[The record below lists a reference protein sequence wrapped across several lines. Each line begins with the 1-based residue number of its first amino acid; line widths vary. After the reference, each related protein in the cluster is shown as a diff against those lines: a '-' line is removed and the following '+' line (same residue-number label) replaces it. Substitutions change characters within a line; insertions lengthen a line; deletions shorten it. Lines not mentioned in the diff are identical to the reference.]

1 MRITKSAVSFPRYRD
16 TSDAAT
22 VAVSP
27 TVYPGA
33 SSNVYRNQIVLVG
46 VDEGVHVQRNER
58 SRAKQAAAK
67 QRVDDQ
73 S

>member
-1 MRITKSAVSFPRYRD
+1 MRISKSAVSFPRYRD
-16 TSDAAT
+16 SSSAAS

-33 SSNVYRNQIVLVG
+33 SSNIYRNQIVYVG
-46 VDEGVHVQRNER
+46 GDEGVHVQRNER
-58 SRAKQAAAK
+58 SRPKQAAAK
-67 QRVDDQ
+67 RRADDQ